1 MSDCRGLFLAAV
13 LLRGVD
19 SLKYTKTPLT
29 SWGSSQLL
37 GRFCVAKGLG
47 KSSADLRVKVE
58 LTYPLLAQGV
68 RVILH
73 SGDRTSYTKAFIRGT
88 CAEQH
93 AAANVLLGTGRTL
106 SEPIFDGSTMKR
118 RFMNSEQN
126 KLVVE
131 NSTQWWS
138 IDGVQS
144 SGEVSVRN
152 AYPSAAA
159 VNSTHWAVNYEVSL
173 KSSGYSTLPITDTDK
188 FIYAVLVNC
197 DPEQCALNR
206 PCYGALQGVSVTAEL
221 RSSAAANLDHFSCDQ
236 SLVFVA
242 TTIFFWLHLALG
254 ILMVVFLI
262 GLQLRSK
269 LHWTVFLPFGAQVT
283 HTFGLLLAWVH
294 YTVYSVDGRGSP
306 ALECVIV
313 SVCRGGRRSFVRK
326 EVFHHRIVSCV
337 PDDLPLLPPSLLLF
351 LCRYLARFFYAM
363 ASTCTLTLLLLLALG
378 YTTVRK
384 DLKTRQW
391 LFLIV
396 FLIIYAFGE
405 LGCLVWL
412 VVANSDTESEAV
424 YLYDTAPGYV
434 VCGLRVLAAL
444 MLSFGI
450 CSTMRWSRFRKK
462 RKFHVKLFI
471 IGFVWVSRENVFISS
486 LYD

>member
-1 MSDCRGLFLAAV
+1 MKIILNSSRYIQDTDRFGARKENKSHTDACLTSDDWKMNCRGLFLASV

-221 RSSAAANLDHFSCDQ
+221 RSSAKFCPSCGAKAA
-236 SLVFVA
+236 
-242 TTIFFWLHLALG
+242 T
-254 ILMVVFLI
+254 
-262 GLQLRSK
+262 
-269 LHWTVFLPFGAQVT
+269 P
-283 HTFGLLLAWVH
+283 
-294 YTVYSVDGRGSP
+294 
-306 ALECVIV
+306 
-313 SVCRGGRRSFVRK
+313 
-326 EVFHHRIVSCV
+326 
-337 PDDLPLLPPSLLLF
+337 
-351 LCRYLARFFYAM
+351 
-363 ASTCTLTLLLLLALG
+363 
-378 YTTVRK
+378 
-384 DLKTRQW
+384 
-391 LFLIV
+391 
-396 FLIIYAFGE
+396 
-405 LGCLVWL
+405 
-412 VVANSDTESEAV
+412 
-424 YLYDTAPGYV
+424 
-434 VCGLRVLAAL
+434 VLAASAS
-444 MLSFGI
+444 MP
-450 CSTMRWSRFRKK
+450 
-462 RKFHVKLFI
+462 
-471 IGFVWVSRENVFISS
+471 S
-486 LYD
+486 LATVQSLHLPLTAALAEM